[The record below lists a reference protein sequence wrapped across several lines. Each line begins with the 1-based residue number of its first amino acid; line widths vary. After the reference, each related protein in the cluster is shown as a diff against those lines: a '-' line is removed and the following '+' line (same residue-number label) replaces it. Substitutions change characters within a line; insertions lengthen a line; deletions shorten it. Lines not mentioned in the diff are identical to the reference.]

1 MTKRTLLDVAAL
13 TVAAVVVALNL
24 RVVSDA
30 ASGVASGVLKRHYRR
45 TLFAELKPVALAN
58 CTLARFGHSHDGGYL
73 MCANLLGNVRSAYSY
88 GIEGRDEWGCAVGR
102 TVGVPV
108 HQYDCFVTM
117 RPECPGATF
126 IFHEECVGDRPT
138 NAEGRAFDTL
148 DRQVARNGDGERH
161 LAVKMD
167 IEGAEWQVL
176 RAAPDD
182 TLARIDQLV
191 IEFHETDQR
200 HFVEVIRRLKRT
212 FVVAH
217 VHFNKAACHDG
228 VRPFPSRAYE
238 VLFVNKRISMIDPGG
253 AAPEPPVIGLDSPNY
268 PNRPDCQAAWH

>member
-1 MTKRTLLDVAAL
+1 MGLCGGSNGGRARAPVRLLRD
-13 TVAAVVVALNL
+13 
-24 RVVSDA
+24 DA
-30 ASGVASGVLKRHYRR
+30 SRMPWRHIHLPR
-45 TLFAELKPVALAN
+45 
-58 CTLARFGHSHDGGYL
+58 G
-73 MCANLLGNVRSAYSY
+73 
-88 GIEGRDEWGCAVGR
+88 
-102 TVGVPV
+102 
-108 HQYDCFVTM
+108 M
-117 RPECPGATF
+117 RW
-126 IFHEECVGDRPT
+126 RPPY
-138 NAEGRAFDTL
+138 ERGGRAFDTL

-217 VHFNKAACHDG
+217 VHFNNAACHEG
-228 VRPFPSRAYE
+228 VGPFPSRAYE
-238 VLFVNKRISMIDPGG
+238 VLFVNKRIARHDPGG
-253 AAPEPPVIGLDSPNY
+253 APPELPLIGLDSPNY